1 MTQSS
6 VAIDGQTPASR
17 RYPALPA
24 VIGWIFFDWAAQPHF
39 TLITTFVF
47 APYFATHVAA
57 DPATGQALWGYA
69 TASAGLIIALM
80 SPVLGAIADAS
91 GRRKPWIAAFGA
103 LLVIGSSIMWIGRP
117 GDDGVILLL
126 LIAFGIA
133 TVGVEFATVFNN
145 AMMPTLVPPERIGRL
160 SGTGWATG
168 YIGGILS
175 LILVLGFLAADPQT
189 GRTLFGFT
197 PLFGLDPV
205 SHEGDRI
212 TGPLTGLWFIIFV
225 LPMFL
230 FTPDYTA
237 KLRVRLAVRKGL
249 RELRETL
256 ASLPGN
262 GQMATFLIANM
273 VYTDALVALFA
284 FGGIYAAGTFGWHT
298 IQIGV
303 FGILLAIAGTFGAWI
318 GGKLD
323 DRLGPKRV
331 IAGSMLIL
339 LLSIVL
345 ILSMDRDRLFFVL
358 PVAPPVPGGGLFGAP
373 AEKAYLVL
381 GALIGMAAG
390 PLQAASRTLLIRL
403 APPDR
408 ITQYFGLFALSGKV
422 TSFMAPL
429 AVSLVTAITM
439 SQKAGMAVLIV
450 FFTAGLVLLARVRE
464 PVSGRQPR

>member
-6 VAIDGQTPASR
+6 AAIETPALH

-24 VIGWIFFDWAAQPHF
+24 VIGWIFFDWAAQPYF

-117 GDDGVILLL
+117 GDDGVILPL

-168 YIGGILS
+168 YVGGIIS
-175 LILVLGFLAADPQT
+175 LILVLGFLAADPTT

-230 FTPDYTA
+230 FTPDYAA
-237 KLRVRLAVRKGL
+237 KLPVRLAVREGL

-262 GQMATFLIANM
+262 RQMATFLIANM

-345 ILSMDRDRLFFVL
+345 ILSMDRDRLFFVV
-358 PVAPPVPGGGLFGAP
+358 PVAPPQPGGGLFGAP

-429 AVSLVTAITM
+429 AVSLVTSITM

-464 PVSGRQPR
+464 RA